1 MSEVT
6 ARPTEPHHCP
16 RKVKQRFGDT
26 QTGSLW
32 HTPQKSF
39 AVLNSGGFLVMQK
52 TLNVDGRRKVSDV
65 RTLLKLTLPQNF
77 GLV

>member
-1 MSEVT
+1 
-6 ARPTEPHHCP
+6 
-16 RKVKQRFGDT
+16 
-26 QTGSLW
+26 
-32 HTPQKSF
+32 
-39 AVLNSGGFLVMQK
+39 MQK